1 MASETKLE
9 LCAYCGLEPGKTV
22 DHIPPKL
29 FFAPPYPNNLLT
41 VPACPACNKSFQADD
56 EYTRFIISIDF
67 RAQKNTAAQLKMPA
81 VLRSFQRP
89 ESRTFSRYL
98 LSQMSNSVIL
108 GADGKPMGQTV
119 EVDRNRVNATGNRMV
134 RGLHYIEKKISLG
147 QPEEFRVASKAG
159 VAATDPAIQQFA
171 RMYAGSVE
179 RRTRDI
185 GDVFSYAVCFY
196 PTFSIWFLLLY
207 GYFSWLASTKS
218 GDAIKPVISEGDKG
232 AIRTP

>member
-1 MASETKLE
+1 
-9 LCAYCGLEPGKTV
+9 
-22 DHIPPKL
+22 
-29 FFAPPYPNNLLT
+29 
-41 VPACPACNKSFQADD
+41 
-56 EYTRFIISIDF
+56 
-67 RAQKNTAAQLKMPA
+67 
-81 VLRSFQRP
+81 
-89 ESRTFSRYL
+89 
-98 LSQMSNSVIL
+98 
-108 GADGKPMGQTV
+108 
-119 EVDRNRVNATGNRMV
+119 MV
-134 RGLHYIEKKISLG
+134 RGLHYIKKKISLG